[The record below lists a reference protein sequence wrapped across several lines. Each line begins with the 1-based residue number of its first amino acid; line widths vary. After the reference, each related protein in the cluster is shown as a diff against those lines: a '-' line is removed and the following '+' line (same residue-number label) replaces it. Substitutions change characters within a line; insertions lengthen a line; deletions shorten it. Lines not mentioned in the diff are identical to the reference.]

1 MKNRTRGNWF
11 IFARFG
17 LLLILVIA
25 LIGALPVS
33 PALAQ
38 GTGPV
43 VNTLIDEADGTCADA
58 DCSLRDAV
66 NTAPADSTITFAVS
80 GTITL
85 NTALGQLVVNRG
97 LTITGSSS
105 APGITISGNNGTRV
119 FFVTGSG
126 TTTFNYLKITN
137 GSGSGGQ
144 GGGIMHNG
152 QTLNLNNS
160 HVYNNFAPYYGGGIY
175 SAGNPLNIT
184 NSAITN
190 NITNYPG
197 GGIFLEG
204 GPVSTITN
212 TTIAQ
217 NSATYEGGGV
227 FLNRPTIFRNT
238 TIAYNTAGYPGGG
251 IFANN
256 QAMFYNTIL
265 AYNRSINYAT
275 QYPDCYGPINSYG
288 FSIVRTQGAYCP
300 INQVANPG
308 TNLINV
314 DPLLGSLAADA
325 FPAPFYP
332 LQVSSPALNLVP
344 TAVSNCNTAPTSD
357 QRGAYRPNG
366 TAPVFTGQGCD
377 AGAVEMD
384 YLTSADPLPEALA
397 ASTSP
402 VISARLSAAP
412 DPSTVWAGNFMVHG
426 KQSGRVLSGFGVST
440 DTITITP
447 PGAFL
452 PGEWVQV
459 SASTRILDAYRLSD
473 PLKGVWE
480 FRVPAGPAQAQFHL
494 GQTLA
499 ENAANEAVLG
509 DVDGDDDLDIVFANE
524 GGLASTVWKNDG
536 QAQFNLHASLP
547 VGDRT
552 GANLADLDG
561 DGDLDLLFTNMSEPD
576 EEEIF
581 RNDGSGNFSA
591 FSTFNDGIA
600 GSLDSAV
607 GDLDGDA
614 DLDVIVVN
622 HGLNLAVFKNN
633 GNGSMSLSGTFDAT
647 TTAVSVGLGDVDL
660 DGDLDAI
667 SYGDGPAELYLN
679 DGSGVFSIAPSS
691 PTFGAAGRGLVVGD
705 FSGDRY
711 PDVILQSG
719 DVSAVYINNRSGR
732 FPTNNQ
738 LLTTPFA
745 SSGVLADLDGDGDL
759 DFAAGNSSDQD
770 PSDETVW
777 LNDGTGAFSAAP
789 ETPAFSGGISTL
801 SMTAGDLNGD
811 ERIDLLAANY
821 GGDPTTF
828 WLNDAPPRSD
838 ALSKDGTE
846 DQTLE
851 FAAEDFTALYS
862 DPENDPVQ
870 AVRIQTLPEHG
881 VLNLGTEPVIAG
893 QVILP
898 GSLGTLNFVPDQD
911 WNGDTTFTFQVSDWL
926 LYSADATATLHFA
939 PQDDAP
945 VWSVDLTDTSVDEG
959 GLLTI
964 DLPVYASD
972 VDTPAGSLVYSF
984 ASVPAS
990 AGMTLDPTTHVFT
1003 WTPTEAEGPG
1013 TYNVT
1018 FTVSDGT
1025 TPVDKAIEIEVEE
1038 VNQPPVLDA
1047 IDAQEAHEA
1056 VLLTVT
1062 PTFHDDDQPANTLQ
1076 FRLGDGAPSGMAVD
1090 PATGVITWTPGEDQG
1105 GADYPVTLYLSDQ
1118 TGEPNQ
1124 EVSQSFTVTV
1134 IETNQ
1139 DPYFVGLVDQQ
1150 VVALNLLTFTV
1161 AGDDDDLPEQA
1172 LTYGV
1177 KDGLLPDG
1185 ASFDPDTQIFTWTPA
1200 ANQVGEFTVT
1210 FTVTDGEATAE
1221 HAVKVTVLDLYRVYL
1236 PLISR

>member
-11 IFARFG
+11 IFARLG
-17 LLLILVIA
+17 LLLMLVLA

-66 NTAPADSTITFAVS
+66 NTAPAGSTITFAVS

-85 NTALGQLVVNRG
+85 NPAMGQLVVNRS
-97 LTITGSSS
+97 LTITGPSS
-105 APGITISGNNGTRV
+105 APGITISGNNATRV
-119 FFVTGSG
+119 FVVTGSG

-144 GGGIMHNG
+144 GGGILHNG

-160 HVYNNFAPYYGGGIY
+160 HVYNNSAPSYGGGIY
-175 SAGNPLNIT
+175 SVGNPLNIT

-190 NITNYPG
+190 NATNYPG

-217 NSATYEGGGV
+217 NTATYEGGGV
-227 FLNRPTIFRNT
+227 FVYRPTIFRNT
-238 TIAYNTAGYPGGG
+238 TIANNTTGSAGGG
-251 IFANN
+251 IYAGN

-265 AYNRSINYAT
+265 AYNRSINYPA
-275 QYPDCYGPINSYG
+275 QYPDCIGTIYSYG
-288 FSIVRTQGAYCP
+288 FSIVRTQGVNCP

-314 DPLLGSLAADA
+314 DPLLGSLADA

-332 LQVSSPALNLVP
+332 LQANSPALNLVP
-344 TAVSNCNTAPTSD
+344 TTVSSCNTALTID

-384 YLTSADPLPEALA
+384 YLTLADPLPGALA
-397 ASTSP
+397 DSTSP
-402 VISARLSAAP
+402 VISAGLSAMP
-412 DPSTVWAGNFMVHG
+412 DPSTVWPGSFMVHG
-426 KQSGRVLSGFGVST
+426 SQSGRVLSTLNVSS
-440 DTITITP
+440 DTITLTP
-447 PGAFL
+447 PAAFL

-459 SASTRILDAYRLSD
+459 TASNRIQDANRLPD
-473 PLKGVWE
+473 PLKGVWG
-480 FRVPAGPAQAQFHL
+480 FRVPAGPAEAEFHL
-494 GQTLA
+494 GQALGVGA
-499 ENAANEAVLG
+499 SSISALG
-509 DVDGDDDLDIVFANE
+509 DIDGDDDLDAVFAN
-524 GGLASTVWKNDG
+524 GNGLPASVWKNDG
-536 QAQFNLHASLP
+536 AGQFSQFAELTAGN
-547 VGDRT
+547 RT
-552 GANLADLDG
+552 GVDLADLDG
-561 DGDLDLLFTNMSEPD
+561 DGDLDLLLTNLDAPD
-576 EEEIF
+576 GEEIF
-581 RNDGSGNFSA
+581 RNNGSGVFSGRT
-591 FSTFNDGIA
+591 TFNDGVA
-600 GSLDSAV
+600 GSQDSAV
-607 GDLDGDA
+607 GDLDSDG
-614 DLDVIVVN
+614 DLDVLVANQGVN
-622 HGLNLAVFKNN
+622 ISVFKNN
-633 GNGSMSLSGTFDAT
+633 AIGSMSFWGSFAAGS
-647 TTAVSVGLGDVDL
+647 TAIFVALADVDL

-667 SYGDGPAELYLN
+667 AYGPDAAALYLN
-679 DGSGVFSIAPSS
+679 DGSGTFSLAPTN
-691 PTFGAAGRGLVVGD
+691 PTFGAGGRSLVVGD
-705 FSGDRY
+705 LDGDRY
-711 PDVILQSG
+711 SDVILQSG
-719 DVSAVYINNRSGR
+719 DESAVYINNRSGR

-738 LLTTPFA
+738 LFTTPSA
-745 SSGVLADLDGDGDL
+745 ISGVLADLDGDGDL
-759 DFAAGNSSDQD
+759 DYAVGNSSDEA
-770 PSDETVW
+770 PSAETVW
-777 LNDGTGAFSAAP
+777 LNDGAGAFSAAP
-789 ETPAFSGGISTL
+789 QTPAFTGGVSTQ
-801 SMTAGDLNGD
+801 SITAGDLNGD
-811 ERIDLLAANY
+811 ERMDLLVTNSGAEPSTY
-821 GGDPTTF
+821 
-828 WLNDAPPRSD
+828 WLNDAPPTAQ
-838 ALSKDGTE
+838 ALDKDGVE
-846 DQTLE
+846 DQTLA
-851 FAAEDFTALYS
+851 FTSGDFSALYADAEGDDMVS
-862 DPENDPVQ
+862 VRVQ
-870 AVRIQTLPEHG
+870 SLPAHG
-881 VLNLGTEPVIAG
+881 VLNLGVTPVTVG

-898 GSLGTLNFVPDQD
+898 DSLDDLNFVPDDD
-911 WNGDTTFTFQVSDWL
+911 WNGDTFFTFQFSDWL
-926 LYSADATATLHFA
+926 LYSAEATATLHIA
-939 PQDDAP
+939 AVDDAP
-945 VWSVDLTDTSVDEG
+945 VWSGDLTDTTVAEG
-959 GLLTI
+959 SLLTI
-964 DLPVYASD
+964 GLPGYASD
-972 VDTPAGSLVYSF
+972 IDTPAGSLSYSF
-984 ASVPAS
+984 TSVPAS
-990 AGMTLDPTTHVFT
+990 TGMSLDPTTNEFT
-1003 WTPTEAEGPG
+1003 WTPAEAEGPG

-1018 FTVSDGT
+1018 FTVTDGA
-1025 TPVDKAIEIEVEE
+1025 TPVDKTIEIVVTE

-1047 IDAQEAHEA
+1047 IGDQEAHEG

-1062 PTFHDDDQPANTLQ
+1062 PTFHDDDLPANTLQ

-1139 DPYFVGLVDQQ
+1139 DPYFVGPADQQ

-1210 FTVTDGEATAE
+1210 FTITDGEATTE
-1221 HAVKVTVLDLYRVYL
+1221 HEVKITVLDLYRAYL
-1236 PLISR
+1236 PFISR